1 MDVVKNLEMGVMCVC
16 VCGQL
21 LSHVQLFT
29 IPCTVV
35 HKAPLSTEIWRQEYW
50 NKLPFPTPGDLPN
63 LGMQPVLL
71 NLLHLQVGSLPLRYQ
86 GSPYDLSQKEFI

>member
-1 MDVVKNLEMGVMCVC
+1 MDVVKNLEMGVMCVCVC

-50 NKLPFPTPGDLPN
+50 SKLPFPTPGDLPN
-63 LGMQPVLL
+63 LGMQPA
-71 NLLHLQVGSLPLRYQ
+71 SLESPAFAGGFFTTEIPGKPL
-86 GSPYDLSQKEFI
+86 